1 MSYLL
6 IRVHSFECDFPGC
19 SAEEEHA
26 ERLKTDAWAIL
37 RRSGWTARK
46 DKHLCPK
53 HGRQS

>member
-1 MSYLL
+1 VSYLL